1 MKPEKDDAPDYL
13 NNKNKPDH
21 GKTWFFIGIGSAI
34 TWVLVA
40 LFARPIVV
48 DVDKLKQAIRF
59 ADEPV
64 QQTSIAMQPVTQ
76 ARMIP
81 APEAV
86 RRREEEFLRREAE
99 RVRQERAAQNY
110 IIRYEPGSEQP
121 TDQRSNNAPRQTSFN
136 DSNYIRRSDI
146 NTIQLSQPVHYA
158 ANTMGRSGQSA
169 PRRRNNHAY
178 WTWVG
183 ANRQSQTISIE
194 WMTANGAIE
203 YRTVCHNHRAG
214 SIEYRDCRKAAK
226 EYFRH
231 RCSSSGSQTFCLAEH
246 RYYP

>member
-1 MKPEKDDAPDYL
+1 MKPDRDDAPDYL
-13 NNKNKPDH
+13 RSNKKHNRWPMM
-21 GKTWFFIGIGSAI
+21 TLIGIGSAV
-34 TWVLVA
+34 TWALIA
-40 LFARPIVV
+40 LFAKPIVINV
-48 DVDKLKQAIRF
+48 DLLKQAIRF
-59 ADEPV
+59 ADEPL
-64 QQTSIAMQPVTQ
+64 QQTSVAMQPAT
-76 ARMIP
+76 
-81 APEAV
+81 EV
-86 RRREEEFLRREAE
+86 RRVPASEAKKAEALRDLLEAD
-99 RVRQERAAQNY
+99 RARQRAAQNY

-158 ANTMGRSGQSA
+158 ANTIGRSGQTA

-231 RCSSSGSQTFCLAEH
+231 RCSSSGSQAFCLAEH